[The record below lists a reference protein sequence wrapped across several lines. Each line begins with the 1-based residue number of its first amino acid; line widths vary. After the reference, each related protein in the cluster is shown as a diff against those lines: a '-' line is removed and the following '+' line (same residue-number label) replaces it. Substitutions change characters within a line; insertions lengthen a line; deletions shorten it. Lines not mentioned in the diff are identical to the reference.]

1 MSLNDQII
9 RQRDFSGGEIDP
21 DAVRRDDMQILGF
34 ASRRARN
41 MVSTHTGALTR
52 RPGRRMLF
60 ENDGI
65 HGEFKPFDDLS
76 YTLVFIA
83 GGVVV
88 RTQTGTFV
96 TQLSAPWGANDLQN
110 IVFETM
116 DNEVFV
122 AWGGEPQVIRI
133 SDNDLSWSISPFV
146 FARGINGAVRCPFY
160 RFEGTLGVTMT
171 VTGTSGVVG
180 VTFSG
185 LVLSPA
191 HVGTIFRWAGRQIF
205 ITAVYNAY
213 SGEGY
218 VFEQLPTT
226 WSISVDSSAGFSV
239 GQIVETDTTNVTGE
253 VAIVAGNDIVVVPV
267 NKLTSPQIGEKLV
280 GPTASSKITGVG
292 AVGPTW
298 TVQWDEQFMSPFR
311 GWPRSVSKDRQRLIF
326 ANWPQKK
333 NAVFWS
339 AVGNPRDGYIGDQAS
354 DAMLEFVGAECQVY
368 HVVGGYDEFAVT
380 DRGVFYIPVSVG
392 TPLQPGSV
400 EFRPIFSSEIANIRP
415 IEVTEGLLFVDK
427 SQTGIYAIS
436 ATGQTAR
443 PYIANEINRY
453 HRPLFSGVK
462 SIAATSATKEFQ
474 SRQIYAVNDDGSIVV
489 GQFNPDR
496 ESIGWFHWS
505 TEGAVV
511 KSVSGSYGKVVM
523 MTSYDFNGTP
533 LNVGEEIDYSL
544 LCDCAMTID
553 PNNNSDFLALSNGS
567 PLKLTSG
574 ASITFTQLS
583 SLPYAGREV
592 SVFGDGFYLGKAT
605 VGSSGQLQGFSDFA
619 QITIG
624 VEWDWDFVPLFTNF
638 EGGQPVGQ
646 GEQRRK
652 VAKLL
657 ATVRDTQEFMIGERI
672 FGSWRGGEDMSEPLP
687 SRDTT
692 YTYRETGRSYDPVV
706 PFKSTVPGKFKLI
719 ELTTRITV

>member
-1 MSLNDQII
+1 MSLNEQII

-21 DAVRRDDMQILGF
+21 DAVRRDDMEILGF

-41 MVSTHTGALTR
+41 MVSTHTGALVR

-65 HGEFKPFDDLS
+65 HGEFRPFDDIS
-76 YTLVFIA
+76 YTLVFVA
-83 GGVVV
+83 GGVVI
-88 RTQTGTFV
+88 RTQDGTYV
-96 TQLSAPWGANDLQN
+96 TWLGAPWGASDLPN
-110 IVFETM
+110 IVFENF

-122 AWGGEPQVIRI
+122 CWGGEPQVIRI
-133 SDNDLSWSISPFV
+133 SDTDFSWSIEPFR
-146 FARGINGAVRCPFY
+146 FATGINGAVRAPFY
-160 RFEGTLGVTMT
+160 RFDGTLGITMT
-171 VTGTSGVVG
+171 ASASVGSVT
-180 VTFSG
+180 VTFSAP
-185 LVLSPA
+185 VLTA
-191 HVGTIFRWAGRQIF
+191 NHVGTIFRYAGRQVR
-205 ITAVYNAY
+205 ITAVLGATV
-213 SGEGY
+213 GIADVLE
-218 VFEQLPTT
+218 ELPKT
-226 WSISVDSSAGFSV
+226 WAITVDDAAGFSI
-239 GQIVETDTTNVTGE
+239 GQLIETDTTNVTGE
-253 VAIVAGNDIVVVPV
+253 VVNVIGNVVYAVAT

-280 GPTASSKITGVG
+280 GPTAASKVTAVSSS
-292 AVGPTW
+292 GPSY
-298 TVQWDEQFMSPFR
+298 TVQWDEQFMSPHR

-339 AVGNPRDGYIGDQAS
+339 AVGNPHDGYIGAGS
-354 DAMLEFVGAECQVY
+354 ADAMLEFVGAECQVY

-380 DRGVFYIPVSVG
+380 DKGIFYIPVSVG

-415 IEVTEGLLFVDK
+415 VEVTEGLLFVDK

-443 PYIANEINRY
+443 PYIANEVNRF

-474 SRQIYAVNDDGSIVV
+474 SRQIYCVNDDGSIVV

-496 ESIGWFHWS
+496 DTIGWFRWS
-505 TEGAVV
+505 TEGGVV

-523 MTSYDFNGTP
+523 MTSYDFDGAP
-533 LNVGEEIDYSL
+533 LNVGEEVDYSL
-544 LCDCAMTID
+544 LCDCAMTLD
-553 PNNNSDFLALSNGS
+553 PNNSSDFLALADGS
-567 PLKLTSG
+567 PLQLSSG
-574 ASITFTQLS
+574 ASITLSQLVG
-583 SLPYAGREV
+583 LPYAGREV
-592 SVFGDGFYLGKAT
+592 SVFGGGFYLGKAT
-605 VGSSGQLQGFSDFA
+605 VGIDGLLVGFGDYS
-619 QITIG
+619 QVTIG
-624 VEWDWDFVPLFTNF
+624 VEWDWDFIPLFTNF
-638 EGGQPVGQ
+638 DGGQPVGQ

-652 VAKLL
+652 VSKLL

-672 FGSWRGGEDMSEPLP
+672 FGSWRGGEDMSLPIP

-706 PFKSTVPGKFKLI
+706 QFKSTVPGKFKLI

>member
-1 MSLNDQII
+1 MSLNEQII

-21 DAVRRDDMQILGF
+21 DAVRRDDMEILGF

-41 MVSTHTGALTR
+41 MVSTHTGALVR

-65 HGEFKPFDDLS
+65 HGEFRPFDDIS
-76 YTLVFIA
+76 YTLVFVA
-83 GGVVV
+83 GGVVI
-88 RTQTGTFV
+88 RTQDGTYV
-96 TQLSAPWGANDLQN
+96 TWLGAPWSAADLKN
-110 IVFETM
+110 IVFETL

-122 AWGGEPQVIRI
+122 VWGGQPQVIRI
-133 SDNDLSWSISPFV
+133 SDQDYSWSISAFS
-146 FARGINGAVRCPFY
+146 FATGINGAVRCPFY
-160 RFEGTLGVTMT
+160 RFDGTLGIAMTASGSSGT
-171 VTGTSGVVG
+171 VT
-180 VTFSG
+180 VTFSSP
-185 LVLSPA
+185 VLSA
-191 HVGTIFRWAGRQIF
+191 SHVGTIFRYAGRQII
-205 ITAVYNAY
+205 ITDVHSPVSATGFVY
-213 SGEGY
+213 
-218 VFEQLPTT
+218 EQLPST
-226 WSISVDSSAGFSV
+226 WAITVQSSAGFSV
-239 GQIVETDTTNVTGE
+239 GQIVETDTTNIRGE
-253 VAIVAGNDIVVVPV
+253 VAFVSGSDVIIVPI
-267 NKLTSPQIGEKLV
+267 NKLSTPQIDEKLI
-280 GPTASSKITGVG
+280 GPTASSKIT
-292 AVGPTW
+292 AVAQSGPTW
-298 TVQWDEQFMSPFR
+298 TVQWDEQFMSAHR

-339 AVGNPRDGYIGDQAS
+339 AVGNARDGYIGSDAA

-380 DRGVFYIPVSVG
+380 DKGIFYIPVSVG

-415 IEVTEGLLFVDK
+415 VEVTEGLLFVDK

-474 SRQIYAVNDDGSIVV
+474 SRQIYCVNDDGSIVV

-496 ESIGWFHWS
+496 ETIGWFRWS
-505 TEGAVV
+505 TDGGVV

-523 MTSYDFNGTP
+523 MTSYDFGGAP
-533 LNVGEEIDYSL
+533 LNVGEEVDYSL
-544 LCDCAMTID
+544 LCDCAMTLD
-553 PNNNSDFLALSNGS
+553 PNNSSDFLALFNGS
-567 PLKLTSG
+567 PLQLSSG
-574 ASITFTQLS
+574 ASITLSQLVGK
-583 SLPYAGREV
+583 PYAGREV
-592 SVFGDGFYLGKAT
+592 SVFGGGFYLGKAT
-605 VGSSGQLQGFSDFA
+605 VGIDGLLVGFGDYA
-619 QITIG
+619 QVTIG

-638 EGGQPVGQ
+638 DGGQPVGQ

-652 VAKLL
+652 VSKLL

-672 FGSWRGGEDMSEPLP
+672 FGSWRGGEDMSLPIP

-706 PFKSTVPGKFKLI
+706 QFKSTTPGKFKLI

>member
-1 MSLNDQII
+1 MSLNEQII

-21 DAVRRDDMQILGF
+21 DAIRRDDMQILGF

-65 HGEFKPFDDLS
+65 HGEFRPFDDIS
-76 YTLVFIA
+76 YTLVFVA
-83 GGVVV
+83 GGVVI
-88 RTQTGTFV
+88 RTQDGTYV
-96 TQLSAPWGANDLQN
+96 TTLGAPWGANDLAN
-110 IVFETM
+110 IVFETF

-122 AWGGEPQVIRI
+122 VWGGEPQVLRI
-133 SDNDLSWSISPFV
+133 SDTDFSWSITPFR
-146 FARGINGAVRCPFY
+146 FATGINGAVRMPFY
-160 RFEGTLGVTMT
+160 RFDGTLGITMT
-171 VTGTSGVVG
+171 ASSWVGSVT
-180 VTFSG
+180 VTFSAP
-185 LVLSPA
+185 VLTA
-191 HVGTIFRWAGRQIF
+191 NHVGTIFRYAGRQVR
-205 ITAVYNAY
+205 ITAVLGATVGIADVLEELPKTWGITVEDTAGY
-213 SGEGY
+213 SIG
-218 VFEQLPTT
+218 QL
-226 WSISVDSSAGFSV
+226 I
-239 GQIVETDTTNVTGE
+239 ETDTTNVTGE
-253 VAIVAGNDIVVVPV
+253 VVNVVGNIVYVVAT
-267 NKLTSPQIGEKLV
+267 NKLTSPQVGEKLI
-280 GPTASSKITGVG
+280 GPTAASKIT
-292 AVGPTW
+292 AVSSSGPSY
-298 TVQWDEQFMSPFR
+298 TVQWDEQFMSPHR

-326 ANWPQKK
+326 SNWPQKK

-339 AVGNPRDGYIGDQAS
+339 AVGNPHDGFIGSESA
-354 DAMLEFVGAECQVY
+354 DAMLEFVGAECQVF

-380 DRGVFYIPVSVG
+380 DRGIFYIPVSVG

-496 ESIGWFHWS
+496 ESIGWFRWS
-505 TEGAVV
+505 TDGGVV

-523 MTSYDFNGTP
+523 MTSYDFDGAP
-533 LNVGEEIDYSL
+533 LNVGEEVDYSL
-544 LCDCAMTID
+544 LCDCAMTLD
-553 PNNNSDFLALSNGS
+553 PNNSSDFLALSDGS
-567 PLKLTSG
+567 PLQLSSG
-574 ASITFTQLS
+574 ASITLSQLVG
-583 SLPYAGREV
+583 LPYAGREV
-592 SVFGDGFYLGKAT
+592 SVFGGGFYLGKAT
-605 VGSSGQLQGFSDFA
+605 VGIDGLLVGFGDYA
-619 QITIG
+619 QVTIG

-652 VAKLL
+652 VSKLV

-672 FGSWRGGEDMSEPLP
+672 FGSWRGGEDMALPIP

-692 YTYRETGRSYDPVV
+692 YVYRESGRSYAPVV

>member
-1 MSLNDQII
+1 MSLNEQII

-41 MVSTHTGALTR
+41 MVSTHTGALVR

-60 ENDGI
+60 ENDGV
-65 HGEFKPFDDLS
+65 HGEFKPFDDIS
-76 YTLVFIA
+76 YTLVFVA
-83 GGVVV
+83 GGVVI
-88 RTQTGTFV
+88 RTQDGTLV
-96 TQLSAPWGANDLQN
+96 TSLSAPWSYSDLEN
-110 IVFETM
+110 LVFEM
-116 DNEVFV
+116 FDNEVFV
-122 AWGGEPQVIRI
+122 TWGGEPQVIRI
-133 SDNDLSWSISPFV
+133 SDTNASWTIEPFT
-146 FARGINGAVRCPFY
+146 FSTGINGSSRMPFY
-160 RFEGTLGVTMT
+160 RFDGTLGITMT
-171 VTGTSGVVG
+171 ASGSTGAVNVFFSAPILSASHVG
-180 VTFSG
+180 V
-185 LVLSPA
+185 
-191 HVGTIFRWAGRQIF
+191 IFRYAGRQVRLTSIISSTQAVGTVLEELPSTWA
-205 ITAVYNAY
+205 ITV
-213 SGEGY
+213 G
-218 VFEQLPTT
+218 
-226 WSISVDSSAGFSV
+226 SSAGFSV
-239 GQIVETDTTNVTGE
+239 GQVVETDTTNVTGE
-253 VAIVAGNDIVVVPV
+253 VVNVAGNVVYVV
-267 NKLTSPQIGEKLV
+267 ATNKLTSPQTGEKLV
-280 GPTASSKITGVG
+280 GPTAASTISSFS
-292 AVGPTW
+292 ASGPSP
-298 TVQWDEQFMSPFR
+298 TVQWDEQFMSPHR
-311 GWPRSVSKDRQRLIF
+311 GWPRSVSKDRQRLIL

-339 AVGNPRDGYIGDQAS
+339 AVGNPHDGYIGAGSS
-354 DAMLEFVGAECQVY
+354 DAMLEFVGAECQVF

-443 PYIANEINRY
+443 PYIANEVNRF

-474 SRQIYAVNDDGSIVV
+474 SRQIYCVNDDGSIVV

-496 ESIGWFHWS
+496 DSIGWFPWS
-505 TEGAVV
+505 TDGGVV

-523 MTSYDFNGTP
+523 MTSYDFDGEP
-533 LNVGEEIDYSL
+533 LYVGEEVDYSL
-544 LCDCAMTID
+544 LCDCAMTLD
-553 PNNNSDFLALSNGS
+553 PNNDSDFLALSDGS
-567 PLKLTSG
+567 PLELSTD
-574 ASITFTQLS
+574 APITFSQLVG
-583 SLPYAGREV
+583 LPYAGREV
-592 SVFGDGFYLGKAT
+592 SVFGSGFYLGKTT
-605 VGSSGQLQGFSDFA
+605 VGDDGLLQGFGDYA

-624 VEWDWDFVPLFTNF
+624 VEWDWDFIPLFTNF
-638 EGGQPVGQ
+638 DGGQPVGQ

-652 VAKLL
+652 VSKLL

-672 FGSWRGGEDMSEPLP
+672 FGSWRGGEDMAQPIP

-706 PFKSTVPGKFKLI
+706 QFKSTTPGKFKLI

>member
-1 MSLNDQII
+1 MSLNEQII

-21 DAVRRDDMQILGF
+21 DAIRRDDMQILGF

-65 HGEFKPFDDLS
+65 HGEFRPFDDIS
-76 YTLVFIA
+76 YTLVFVA
-83 GGVVV
+83 GGVVI
-88 RTQTGTFV
+88 RTQDGTYV
-96 TQLSAPWGANDLQN
+96 TTLGAPWGGNDLAN
-110 IVFETM
+110 IVFETF
-116 DNEVFV
+116 DNEVYV

-133 SDNDLSWSISPFV
+133 SDQDFSWSISAFS
-146 FARGINGAVRCPFY
+146 FSTGINGAVRCPFY
-160 RFEGTLGVTMT
+160 RFDGTLGKTMT
-171 VTGTSGVVG
+171 VSGTSGSVE
-180 VTFSG
+180 VTFNG
-185 LVLSPA
+185 IVLSPS
-191 HVGTIFRWAGRQIF
+191 HVGTIFRYAGRQIL
-205 ITAVYNAY
+205 ITAVHNGFRAT
-213 SGEGY
+213 GT
-218 VFEQLPTT
+218 VLEQLPNT
-226 WSISVDSSAGFSV
+226 WSVTVESSAGFSV
-239 GQIVETDTTNVTGE
+239 GQIVETDTTNVSGE
-253 VAIVAGNDIVVVPV
+253 VAIVSGNDVVIVPN
-267 NKLTSPQIGEKLV
+267 NKLSAPQIGEKLV
-280 GPTASSKITGVG
+280 GPTASSKITNVTQVG
-292 AVGPTW
+292 STW
-298 TVQWDEQFMSPFR
+298 TVQWDEQFMSPYR

-339 AVGNPRDGYIGDQAS
+339 AVGNPHDGFIGAEAADS
-354 DAMLEFVGAECQVY
+354 MLEFVGAECQVF

-380 DRGVFYIPVSVG
+380 DRGIFYIPVSVG

-496 ESIGWFHWS
+496 ESIGWFRWS
-505 TEGAVV
+505 TDGGVV

-523 MTSYDFNGTP
+523 MTSYDFDGAP
-533 LNVGEEIDYSL
+533 LNVGEEVDYSL
-544 LCDCAMTID
+544 LCDCAMTLD
-553 PNNNSDFLALSNGS
+553 PNNSSDFLALSDGS
-567 PLKLTSG
+567 PLQLSNG
-574 ASITFTQLS
+574 ASITLSQLVG
-583 SLPYAGREV
+583 LPYAGREV
-592 SVFGDGFYLGKAT
+592 SVFGGGFYLGKAT
-605 VGSSGQLQGFSDFA
+605 VGIDGLLVGFGDYA
-619 QITIG
+619 QVTIG

-652 VAKLL
+652 VSKLV

-672 FGSWRGGEDMSEPLP
+672 FGSWRGGEDMALPIP

-692 YTYRETGRSYDPVV
+692 YTYRESGRSYDPVV

>member
-1 MSLNDQII
+1 MSLNEQII

-21 DAVRRDDMQILGF
+21 DAIRRDDMEILGF

-41 MVSTHTGALTR
+41 MVSTHTGALVR

-65 HGEFKPFDDLS
+65 HGEFRPFDDIS
-76 YTLVFIA
+76 YTLVFVA
-83 GGVVV
+83 GGVVI
-88 RTQTGTFV
+88 RTQDGTYV
-96 TQLSAPWGANDLQN
+96 TTLGAPWGANDLAN
-110 IVFETM
+110 IVFETF

-122 AWGGEPQVIRI
+122 VWGGEPQVLRI
-133 SDNDLSWSISPFV
+133 SDTDFSWSITPFR
-146 FARGINGAVRCPFY
+146 FATGINGAVRMPFH
-160 RFEGTLGVTMT
+160 RFDGTLGITMT
-171 VTGTSGVVG
+171 ASSWVGSVT
-180 VTFSG
+180 VTFSAP
-185 LVLSPA
+185 VLTA
-191 HVGTIFRWAGRQIF
+191 NHVGTIFRYAGRQVR
-205 ITAVYNAY
+205 ITAVLGATVGIADVLEELPKTWGITVEDTAGY
-213 SGEGY
+213 SIG
-218 VFEQLPTT
+218 QL
-226 WSISVDSSAGFSV
+226 I
-239 GQIVETDTTNVTGE
+239 ETDTTNVTGE
-253 VAIVAGNDIVVVPV
+253 VVNVVGNIVYVVAT

-280 GPTASSKITGVG
+280 GPTAASKIT
-292 AVGPTW
+292 AVSSSGPSY
-298 TVQWDEQFMSPFR
+298 TVQWDEQFMSQNR

-326 ANWPQKK
+326 SNWPQKK

-339 AVGNPRDGYIGDQAS
+339 AVGNPHDGFIGSEPA

-380 DRGVFYIPVSVG
+380 DKGIFYIPVSVG

-496 ESIGWFHWS
+496 ESVGWFLWS
-505 TEGAVV
+505 ADGGVV

-523 MTSYDFNGTP
+523 MTSYDFGGAP
-533 LNVGEEIDYSL
+533 LNVGEEVDYSL
-544 LCDCAMTID
+544 LCDCAMALD
-553 PNNNSDFLALSNGS
+553 PNDSSDFLALSDGS
-567 PLKLTSG
+567 PLQLSGG
-574 ASITFTQLS
+574 ASITLSQLVG
-583 SLPYAGREV
+583 LPYAGREV
-592 SVFGDGFYLGKAT
+592 SVFGGGFYLGKAT
-605 VGSSGQLQGFSDFA
+605 VGIDGLLVGFGDYA
-619 QITIG
+619 QVTIG

-652 VAKLL
+652 VSKLV

-672 FGSWRGGEDMSEPLP
+672 FGSWRGGEDMALPIP

-692 YTYRETGRSYDPVV
+692 YTYRESGRSYDPVV